1 MASSNLH
8 QTEQYIHK
16 KFAKLTNKRKQK
28 EIEDKENVIN
38 AQTILDKA
46 NKETEE
52 PLPKRKQTK
61 ALFRPWL
68 DDKKKN
74 TTQTPTTAE
83 RVFNSVLAN
92 QQPSQLSQKTK
103 RNRKHLTTL
112 IHQYNQQAQQYL
124 LQQQQYYAFYQQQQQ
139 AAAKLHHV
147 LYLQQLQQMALQ
159 QQNQRQLFVF
169 GQQ

>member
-92 QQPSQLSQKTK
+92 
-103 RNRKHLTTL
+103 
-112 IHQYNQQAQQYL
+112 
-124 LQQQQYYAFYQQQQQ
+124 
-139 AAAKLHHV
+139 LHNCPKK
-147 LYLQQLQQMALQ
+147 
-159 QQNQRQLFVF
+159 QNVIANI
-169 GQQ
+169 